1 MGSTSSEYSDG
12 LLAARKAMDKGD
24 YNQAVE
30 ILKPL
35 LNMQVAEAQYLYS
48 SCAVEGETGS
58 EADHRSFSYI
68 EMAAKQEYPD
78 ALYTLGVMY
87 DSGDGVD
94 KDALKASSL
103 FKTAAEKGH
112 ARAKLSYGLDLFYGS
127 NGIPQDENLGLSFI
141 KQAVDEEVE
150 GAKETLDKLSSA
162 Q

>member
-1 MGSTSSEYSDG
+1 MGFTSSEYSDG

-24 YNQAVE
+24 YNKAVE
-30 ILKPL
+30 ILRPL
-35 LNMQVAEAQYLYS
+35 LNMQIAEAQYLYS

-58 EADHRSFSYI
+58 EADNRSFSYI

-78 ALYTLGVMY
+78 ALYALGVIY

-94 KDALKASSL
+94 KDVVKASSL

-127 NGIPQDENLGLSFI
+127 NGISKDESLGLSFI
-141 KQAVDEEVE
+141 KRAVDEDVE
-150 GAKETLDKLSSA
+150 GAEEILEKLSAVS
-162 Q
+162 